1 MLRKDSLRKCS
12 QSVESAF
19 ARPFGVQS
27 FFVFPPPPISSP
39 TPKRRH
45 PLGHIPSF
53 PHSALLKV
61 HSTSASSCRVSHP
74 SSPLPL
80 SFFLW
85 HQNQISILLPFV
97 MRRRRR
103 KGGRRWWDEDNWK
116 RKGGVRRQTR
126 TPALRVKKKKG
137 RGEKRYIQVE
147 SPRDGATDPFL
158 ELNNFFIFFYS

>member
-74 SSPLPL
+74 SSPALPL

-116 RKGGVRRQTR
+116 RKGGGRRQTR

-137 RGEKRYIQVE
+137 RAGGRKDTYRSKVQGTAQQIQ
-147 SPRDGATDPFL
+147 F
-158 ELNNFFIFFYS
+158 